1 MSDVFI
7 KRSVQSDHGKTMGI
21 IVQRHSGVLN
31 VLSDVGSEHEVD
43 IEDSLS
49 WVESDP
55 DSEKVSDSYSET
67 C

>member
-1 MSDVFI
+1 
-7 KRSVQSDHGKTMGI
+7 MGI